1 MLELKHIY
9 KTYNPGTV
17 NEHVMFKNFNM
28 KIDNGEFVTVVGSNG
43 SGKTSLL
50 NVICGSIP
58 IDAGQVIIGGKD
70 ISDEKEFVRHRR
82 IGRVFQDPSKGTCP
96 SMNIIENLSIADNKG
111 RKYGLSRGLNK
122 ARIDYYRDILA
133 DLDLGL
139 ENQMD
144 SPVGS
149 LSGGQRQAVALLMAT
164 LQPIEFLI
172 LDEHTAALDPK
183 TAEIIMKLTDDIV
196 REKKVTTIMV
206 THNLRYAV
214 DYGERLIMMHQG
226 NSILDKKGEDK
237 EQMSIDDLLSIFNE
251 ISIECGN

>member
-17 NEHVMFKNFNM
+17 NEHVLFKNFNLQ
-28 KIDNGEFVTVVGSNG
+28 IDNGEFVTVVGSNG

-82 IGRVFQDPSKGTCP
+82 IGRVFQYPSKGTCP